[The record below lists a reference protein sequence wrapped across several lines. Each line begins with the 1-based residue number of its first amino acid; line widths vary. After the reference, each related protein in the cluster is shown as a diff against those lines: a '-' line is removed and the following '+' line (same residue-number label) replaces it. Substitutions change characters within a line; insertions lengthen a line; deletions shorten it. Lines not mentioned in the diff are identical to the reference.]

1 MTYAEIPRLNKVSK
15 NRNSMIARFVE
26 LSTPIDDL
34 VFINPDQV
42 TQLKDKDDVTHVH
55 FNDNSGGSN
64 FAAVHLP
71 IREVAELLSG
81 E

>member
-1 MTYAEIPRLNKVSK
+1 MIMAKFIELN
-15 NRNSMIARFVE
+15 
-26 LSTPIDDL
+26 TPTGEL

-42 TQLKDKDDVTHVH
+42 TLLKDKDEVTHVH
-55 FNDNSGGSN
+55 FSAESGGPG

-81 E
+81 A

>member
-1 MTYAEIPRLNKVSK
+1 MMTRFIELN
-15 NRNSMIARFVE
+15 
-26 LSTPIDDL
+26 TPTGEL

-42 TQLKDKDDVTHVH
+42 TQLKDKDEVTHVH
-55 FNDNSGGSN
+55 FAADGSGPG

-71 IREVAELLSG
+71 IREVAKLLSG

>member
-1 MTYAEIPRLNKVSK
+1 M
-15 NRNSMIARFVE
+15 ARFIE
-26 LSTPIDDL
+26 LNTPTGEI

-42 TQLKDKDDVTHVH
+42 TQLKDKDQVTHVH
-55 FNDNSGGSN
+55 FASDGSGPG

-71 IREVAELLSG
+71 IREVAKLLSD

>member
-1 MTYAEIPRLNKVSK
+1 MT
-15 NRNSMIARFVE
+15 RFVE
-26 LSTPIDDL
+26 LSTPTGEL

-42 TQLKDKDDVTHVH
+42 TLLKDKDEVTHVH
-55 FNDNSGGSN
+55 FVGDGNGPS

-71 IREVAELLSG
+71 VRDVARLLSN